1 MGSLRETKEEEITL
15 VDVHGDPLQLLVQ
28 YCYTG
33 TIELREDNVEILL
46 ATACLLQLTPV
57 VNACCNFLAKQLH
70 PSNCLGFALFAEQQS
85 CHTLFQLSTS
95 YTSQHFM
102 QVCKNQ
108 EFYQLSED
116 QLATLLKSDDLN
128 VPTEQDVFHA
138 LMAWVQFDF
147 EAREKYIPE
156 LLGLIRLPLLP
167 PAVSIYFNCFYKLF
181 RQYVTYFA
189 TANWFYSQ
197 FIADYVE
204 NLCASSECH
213 QLVMEALKWHL
224 MPERRAQISSDRT
237 RPRKSTVGKLLAI
250 GGVDAHRGSISIES
264 FCPRLDK
271 WTMVK
276 NLSTGRRLQFGV
288 ALLDDKLIICG
299 GRDGLK
305 TLNSV
310 QLI

>member
-1 MGSLRETKEEEITL
+1 MYLNEMQLTCPFFSYSTLNSILFFSTAYRVPAHRIVLSASSAYFSAMFMGSLRETKEEEITL
-15 VDVHGDPLQLLVQ
+15 VDVHGEPLQLLIQ

-108 EFYQLSED
+108 EFYQLSSD

-128 VPTEQDVFHA
+128 VPTEKDVFHA
-138 LMAWVQFDF
+138 LMSWVQFDF
-147 EAREKYIPE
+147 EAREKHIPE

-167 PAVSIYFNCFYKLF
+167 PAVS
-181 RQYVTYFA
+181 
-189 TANWFYSQ
+189 S
-197 FIADYVE
+197 
-204 NLCASSECH
+204 
-213 QLVMEALKWHL
+213 
-224 MPERRAQISSDRT
+224 
-237 RPRKSTVGKLLAI
+237 
-250 GGVDAHRGSISIES
+250 
-264 FCPRLDK
+264 PRLSFHTLFSRSQSFDNQIH
-271 WTMVK
+271 TFSVHC
-276 NLSTGRRLQFGV
+276 RLRGKSMCF
-288 ALLDDKLIICG
+288 K
-299 GRDGLK
+299 
-305 TLNSV
+305 
-310 QLI
+310 

>member
-1 MGSLRETKEEEITL
+1 MNETQLTCPFFSYSTLNSILFFSTAYRVPAHRIVLSASSAYFSAMFMGSLRETKEEEITL
-15 VDVHGDPLQLLVQ
+15 VDVHGEPLQLLIQ

-108 EFYQLSED
+108 EFYQLSAD

-128 VPTEQDVFHA
+128 VPTEKDVFHA
-138 LMAWVQFDF
+138 LMSWVQFDF
-147 EAREKYIPE
+147 EAREKHIPE

-167 PAVSIYFNCFYKLF
+167 PAVS
-181 RQYVTYFA
+181 
-189 TANWFYSQ
+189 S
-197 FIADYVE
+197 
-204 NLCASSECH
+204 
-213 QLVMEALKWHL
+213 
-224 MPERRAQISSDRT
+224 
-237 RPRKSTVGKLLAI
+237 
-250 GGVDAHRGSISIES
+250 
-264 FCPRLDK
+264 PRLSFHTLFSRIQSFDNQIH
-271 WTMVK
+271 TFSVHC
-276 NLSTGRRLQFGV
+276 RLRGKSMCF
-288 ALLDDKLIICG
+288 K
-299 GRDGLK
+299 
-305 TLNSV
+305 
-310 QLI
+310 

>member
-1 MGSLRETKEEEITL
+1 MPFLSISEAKHFYLIPFFLFCFYFHRNRVPAHRIVLSASSAYFAAMFMGSLRETKEEEITL
-15 VDVHGDPLQLLVQ
+15 GDVQGEPLATLIR

-85 CHTLFQLSTS
+85 CSALFHLSTS

-108 EFYQLSED
+108 EFYQLSAE

-138 LMAWVQFDF
+138 LMSWVQYDFDT
-147 EAREKYIPE
+147 REKYIPE

-167 PAVSIYFNCFYKLF
+167 PAVS
-181 RQYVTYFA
+181 
-189 TANWFYSQ
+189 
-197 FIADYVE
+197 
-204 NLCASSECH
+204 
-213 QLVMEALKWHL
+213 
-224 MPERRAQISSDRT
+224 
-237 RPRKSTVGKLLAI
+237 
-250 GGVDAHRGSISIES
+250 
-264 FCPRLDK
+264 
-271 WTMVK
+271 
-276 NLSTGRRLQFGV
+276 
-288 ALLDDKLIICG
+288 
-299 GRDGLK
+299 
-305 TLNSV
+305 
-310 QLI
+310 